1 MKVNIEIDCTPEEA
15 RAFMGL
21 PDVSALHAVY
31 LDRMKGLMA
40 EGVTAADVE
49 RLMANWLPGA
59 AMGLEQFQKA
69 MWGAMGAATGA
80 KPK

>member
-31 LDRMKGLMA
+31 LDRMKSLMVDGITASDA
-40 EGVTAADVE
+40 EK
-49 RLMANWLPGA
+49 LMTGWLPGA
-59 AMGLEQFQKA
+59 ALGFEQFQKA
-69 MWGAMGAATGA
+69 MWSAMGGAAGG
-80 KPK
+80 KPG

>member
-21 PDVSALHAVY
+21 PDVSQLHAVY
-31 LDRMKGLMA
+31 LDRMKSLMVD
-40 EGVTAADVE
+40 GITGNDVE
-49 RLMANWLPGA
+49 KLMSNWLPGA

-69 MWGAMGAATGA
+69 MWGAMSGAMGD
-80 KPK
+80 KGK